1 MDLIIEE
8 INGWIEDYNQKIYNG
23 EMSARQKEILRGM
36 YLNEYKEKWNDKEVG
51 KEIA

>member
-23 EMSARQKEILRGM
+23 EMSASQKTILRQM
-36 YLNEYKEKWNDKEVG
+36 YLREYIEAFRDVELG
-51 KEIA
+51 KDYR